1 MGKCGFTYSNATQL
15 QRAVYTII
23 YTVESVVDIVL
34 FVVAPSSELPRRLGR
49 SHTGHLTHPRVRWR
63 CSERGLQVRGQSG
76 SGICW
81 MSLDL
86 RVSHRV

>member
-34 FVVAPSSELPRRLGR
+34 
-49 SHTGHLTHPRVRWR
+49 R
-63 CSERGLQVRGQSG
+63 CSTQLGAPPQVGQEPHRTPHAPQGPLALQRERSPGQRTER
-76 SGICW
+76 IW
-81 MSLDL
+81 HLLD
-86 RVSHRV
+86 VA